1 MISKEAAVGDLLIRN
16 IPDALK
22 RQIERAARRDGQS
35 LSAKSIDLLRTSLIG
50 ESEDGARRTASA
62 WDVLR
67 PILYDGNVEEAE
79 AFAKI
84 MDEVEADRKRDF
96 GRPVDFGS
104 DED

>member
-1 MISKEAAVGDLLIRN
+1 MGDLLIRN

-22 RQIERAARRDGQS
+22 RRIERAARRDGQS
-35 LSAKSIDLLRTSLIG
+35 LSAKSIDLLRRSLVG
-50 ESEDGARRTASA
+50 ESEEATRRNVSA

-84 MDEVEADRKRDF
+84 MEGVESRRKRDF
-96 GRPVDFGS
+96 ARRMPDF
-104 DED
+104 E